1 MMRATYIMMAILA
14 AATLSAAETA
24 VPDAVPVAITLFS
37 DGSTNSWTQ
46 GDLQAALQLTNR
58 KYHRDMLKSQGR
70 IDWHGP
76 VVRRVV
82 ETNDLRLIEYHEDGF
97 AWTNRWT
104 QPRSVTPSDRARQL
118 QTQRLARATALARQT
133 NGVPRI
139 LSETRQRGVESAG
152 VVETNI
158 VIEAN

>member
-1 MMRATYIMMAILA
+1 MIRVTFMLMAILA
-14 AATLSAAETA
+14 TLASSGN
-24 VPDAVPVAITLFS
+24 DAPVAFTLFS

-46 GDLQAALQLTNR
+46 ADLKAALQLTNR
-58 KYHRDMLKSQGR
+58 KYHRDMQKPQGR

-97 AWTNRWT
+97 AWTNRWRP
-104 QPRSVTPSDRARQL
+104 PRTYTPTDQSMKAKAR
-118 QTQRLARATALARQT
+118 RLARAQALASQT
-133 NGVPRI
+133 NGVPKA
-139 LSETRQRGVESAG
+139 LADARQAGLASAI

-158 VIEAN
+158 VVEANR

>member
-1 MMRATYIMMAILA
+1 MMRATYILMAILA

-37 DGSTNSWTQ
+37 DGSTNLWTQ

-58 KYHRDMLKSQGR
+58 KYHRDMLKSNGR

-97 AWTNRWT
+97 AWTNRWA
-104 QPRSVTPSDRARQL
+104 QPRTLTPTDWALKAKALRQ
-118 QTQRLARATALARQT
+118 ARAQALAAQT
-133 NGVPRI
+133 NGVPKI
-139 LSETRQRGVESAG
+139 LADARQAG
-152 VVETNI
+152 LVSMVETNV
-158 VIEAN
+158 VINANR

>member
-1 MMRATYIMMAILA
+1 MMRALIMLMAI
-14 AATLSAAETA
+14 SAALA
-24 VPDAVPVAITLFS
+24 SSGNDAPVAFTLFS
-37 DGSTNSWTQ
+37 DGSTNAWTQ
-46 GDLQAALQLTNR
+46 ADLQAALQLTNR
-58 KYHRDMLKSQGR
+58 KYHRDMQKPQGR

-104 QPRSVTPSDRARQL
+104 PPRTYTPTDQSLKAKAR
-118 QTQRLARATALARQT
+118 RLARAQALAAQT
-133 NGVPRI
+133 NGVPKA
-139 LSETRQRGVESAG
+139 LADARQAGLASAI

-158 VIEAN
+158 VVEANR

>member
-1 MMRATYIMMAILA
+1 MMRTIIMLMAILA
-14 AATLSAAETA
+14 ALAA
-24 VPDAVPVAITLFS
+24 VPDAAPVAFTLFS

-46 GDLQAALQLTNR
+46 SDLQAALQLTNR
-58 KYHRDMLKSQGR
+58 KYHRDMLKQQGR

-76 VVRRVV
+76 IVRRVV

-104 QPRSVTPSDRARQL
+104 PPRTVSPSDRALRIKAA
-118 QTQRLARATALARQT
+118 RLERAKLLAEQT
-133 NGVPRI
+133 NGVPAI
-139 LSETRQRGVESAG
+139 VSETRQRGVESAG

-158 VIEAN
+158 VIEANR